1 MVVSCFRYSIYSPRS
16 WRPRLY
22 FIIEESAS
30 QKQQI
35 VQKQRESLKDLELE
49 DEDNRED
56 LEQALELLKE
66 IEDRIKHEKKA
77 RHVAR
82 ASFSTKSH
90 VQRRNEQSKGKLTCF
105 FFFPSRVYSLH
116 GADIHISSWIKI
128 PETAES
134 ARVSEGP
141 WAGGWGESRGSGRG
155 AGTA

>member
-1 MVVSCFRYSIYSPRS
+1 M
-16 WRPRLY
+16 
-22 FIIEESAS
+22 
-30 QKQQI
+30 
-35 VQKQRESLKDLELE
+35 QKQRESLKDLELE

-105 FFFPSRVYSLH
+105 FFFHLECIAYTELTSTSLV
-116 GADIHISSWIKI
+116 
-128 PETAES
+128 ES
-134 ARVSEGP
+134 KSQKLQKVQ
-141 WAGGWGESRGSGRG
+141 ESLKDLELEDEENREDLEEVLELLKGIEDRLSG
-155 AGTA
+155 